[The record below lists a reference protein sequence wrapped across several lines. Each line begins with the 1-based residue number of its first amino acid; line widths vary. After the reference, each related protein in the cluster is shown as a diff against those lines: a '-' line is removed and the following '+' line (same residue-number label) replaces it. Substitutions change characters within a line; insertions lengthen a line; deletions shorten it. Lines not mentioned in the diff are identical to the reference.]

1 MYFYVKINYMPQA
14 KTELFET
21 DLQTTSMFLKAL
33 SHPARLMILK
43 FLADCKSCYTGDI
56 SSELPLSRTTVNQHL
71 AELRKAGL
79 IMGHISGN
87 KTNYCI
93 NAEKIADMKSV
104 ISGFLEELDL
114 SVPFNCG

>member
-1 MYFYVKINYMPQA
+1 MYFYVKLNSMPQA

-21 DLQTTSMFLKAL
+21 DLQTTSLFLKAL

-56 SSELPLSRTTVNQHL
+56 SSELPLSRTTINQHL

-79 IMGHISGN
+79 IMGHITGN

-93 NAEKIADMKSV
+93 NTLRVEEMKSV
-104 ISGFLEELDL
+104 VSGFMDELDIT
-114 SVPFNCG
+114 VPFECK

>member
-21 DLQTTSMFLKAL
+21 DLQTTSLFLKAL

-56 SSELPLSRTTVNQHL
+56 SSELPLSRSTVNQHL
-71 AELRKAGL
+71 AELSKAGL
-79 IMGHISGN
+79 IRGHIAGN

-93 NAEKIADMKSV
+93 DTDRIAEMKSLV
-104 ISGFLEELDL
+104 TGFMDELDITI
-114 SVPFNCG
+114 PFECK